1 MSLSILRLLS
11 RLVMVS
17 LRSFHSSR
25 AEGYGVRIRTTEG
38 VSETERY
45 RSYLSTG
52 QKLGLGITTVRVT
65 ISVTT
70 DPFPFLSP
78 FSRLVHALVL
88 RSLRSLRMRAER
100 VRRENA
106 KRDGMG
112 TTRADITGEITS
124 VAASW
129 ARESPGFLPASTSF
143 ATLRLVSTHLISPPP
158 AGFVHDDN
166 DRKRSE
172 CKWRR
177 DEPSQEAEGLGKKI
191 TIIFTH
197 DRRLKEPYHQ

>member
-1 MSLSILRLLS
+1 
-11 RLVMVS
+11 
-17 LRSFHSSR
+17 
-25 AEGYGVRIRTTEG
+25 
-38 VSETERY
+38 
-45 RSYLSTG
+45 
-52 QKLGLGITTVRVT
+52 
-65 ISVTT
+65 
-70 DPFPFLSP
+70 
-78 FSRLVHALVL
+78 
-88 RSLRSLRMRAER
+88 
-100 VRRENA
+100 
-106 KRDGMG
+106 MG

-191 TIIFTH
+191 TIIDNMIPGTLGNSLGSLLPTGYSLPPVTILGSLSFPSVHSAH
-197 DRRLKEPYHQ
+197 DSLSSPFNPLREPLRGRVKRERSGCEERRE

>member
-1 MSLSILRLLS
+1 MVTQVLFQPCMLRPFRSVGS
-11 RLVMVS
+11 RVAYGE
-17 LRSFHSSR
+17 RSTTGNGRGESVER
-25 AEGYGVRIRTTEG
+25 LGEEERTG
-38 VSETERY
+38 
-45 RSYLSTG
+45 
-52 QKLGLGITTVRVT
+52 GITTVRVT